1 MHYLCIV
8 MKRNIEL
15 PVKLSKKINLY
26 KSPKCILNVAKI
38 TIWYLPERGIG
49 LPVLILYYTQVY
61 KMCPSHDGG
70 SPLDF
75 TLLELSPIMAF
86 IGPDLLFYVTT
97 VLEKHRSREVQ
108 KDS

>member
-1 MHYLCIV
+1 
-8 MKRNIEL
+8 
-15 PVKLSKKINLY
+15 
-26 KSPKCILNVAKI
+26 
-38 TIWYLPERGIG
+38 
-49 LPVLILYYTQVY
+49 
-61 KMCPSHDGG
+61 MCPSHDGG

-97 VLEKHRSREVQ
+97 VLEKPWSREVQ

>member
-1 MHYLCIV
+1 
-8 MKRNIEL
+8 
-15 PVKLSKKINLY
+15 
-26 KSPKCILNVAKI
+26 
-38 TIWYLPERGIG
+38 
-49 LPVLILYYTQVY
+49 
-61 KMCPSHDGG
+61 MCPSHDGG

-86 IGPDLLFYVTT
+86 MFYVTT

>member
-1 MHYLCIV
+1 
-8 MKRNIEL
+8 
-15 PVKLSKKINLY
+15 
-26 KSPKCILNVAKI
+26 
-38 TIWYLPERGIG
+38 
-49 LPVLILYYTQVY
+49 
-61 KMCPSHDGG
+61 MCPSHVGG

-86 IGPDLLFYVTT
+86 MFYVTT

>member
-1 MHYLCIV
+1 

-15 PVKLSKKINLY
+15 PVKLSKKINLT
-26 KSPKCILNVAKI
+26 KSPKCINVAKI

-61 KMCPSHDGG
+61 KMCPSHDGLY
-70 SPLDF
+70 SSDF
-75 TLLELSPIMAF
+75 TLLELFPIMAF
-86 IGPDLLFYVTT
+86 IGQDLFFYVTT